1 MKSSVH
7 EGKKPFSC
15 KICDVRFTQSGIL
28 NGHISAVHEV
38 NKRFK
43 CNICDASFSQK
54 GSLNGHIPS
63 VLETD
68 LECQYGDRD
77 PCRSC
82 C

>member
-1 MKSSVH
+1 MLIAIL
-7 EGKKPFSC
+7 

-38 NKRFK
+38 NKPFK

-63 VLETD
+63 VQEGNWLWVPVW
-68 LECQYGDRD
+68 G
-77 PCRSC
+77 
-82 C
+82 